1 MFFPGLET
9 TLSIVHCEVKGDD
22 ASEVFGRPL
31 DSQEIVYNEDLD
43 ASESVAAVFSL
54 FLKQAPFHVLFPA
67 IMNIGG
73 PYLLEPLKIQDML
86 LAKLSDSIT
95 DCHSAT
101 CLRLFAKH
109 LKISARSIG
118 FCIAAGAFKT
128 LSSYTEQ
135 QIHSKPKEADGDLKE
150 VPLEMVSNLD
160 SSRMRFINNLAC
172 SPIVENVEQYDPV
185 FILRF
190 SIHSLTLGYI
200 EPLEFAGLGLLAVA
214 FVSLSSSD
222 ERIRKLGY
230 EALAIFEHAMEV
242 VFCIIACF

>member
-1 MFFPGLET
+1 M
-9 TLSIVHCEVKGDD
+9 
-22 ASEVFGRPL
+22 
-31 DSQEIVYNEDLD
+31 Q
-43 ASESVAAVFSL
+43 
-54 FLKQAPFHVLFPA
+54 
-67 IMNIGG
+67 
-73 PYLLEPLKIQDML
+73 
-86 LAKLSDSIT
+86 
-95 DCHSAT
+95 
-101 CLRLFAKH
+101 
-109 LKISARSIG
+109 
-118 FCIAAGAFKT
+118 
-128 LSSYTEQ
+128 
-135 QIHSKPKEADGDLKE
+135 
-150 VPLEMVSNLD
+150 
-160 SSRMRFINNLAC
+160 AC